1 MTLAL
6 AAALAL
12 GAPAPPPAIPR
23 DEIAIVH
30 VHVIPMDEERVL
42 RDHTVIV
49 RGDRI
54 VAVDPSASS
63 RVPAGA
69 RVIDGRGKWL
79 VPGFVD
85 MHAHLLS
92 DDRID
97 ERHAPAELAVM
108 VANGVTTAR
117 IPIGR
122 PGHLDLREAIEDG
135 RLLGPTLW
143 VAGPQL
149 AGRSFG
155 AIFHGHVVTNAV
167 EAEAAVRAIAAA
179 GYDFVKLTFLISREV
194 FDAVVATADE
204 VGLRVIGHVGP
215 DVGLERALAARMQI
229 EHLDEY
235 LEALTPG
242 AGFRVPFFSGIGAR
256 GDFRLITVFGQDTRI
271 NPALE
276 GGIYLSF

>member
-12 GAPAPPPAIPR
+12 GAPAPPPAIPG

-30 VHVIPMDEERVL
+30 VDVIPMDEERVL

-122 PGHLDLREAIEDG
+122 PGHLDLREATFAAKDTTIYANAIMGGIDIIVDAHTHVIVEGVGVMGAFDQARDKVEAQITADSPVLRVKGIALMAGVTVTRKSPPGQG
-135 RLLGPTLW
+135 RKKLLGGT
-143 VAGPQL
+143 
-149 AGRSFG
+149 
-155 AIFHGHVVTNAV
+155 H
-167 EAEAAVRAIAAA
+167 
-179 GYDFVKLTFLISREV
+179 
-194 FDAVVATADE
+194 
-204 VGLRVIGHVGP
+204 
-215 DVGLERALAARMQI
+215 
-229 EHLDEY
+229 
-235 LEALTPG
+235 
-242 AGFRVPFFSGIGAR
+242 
-256 GDFRLITVFGQDTRI
+256 
-271 NPALE
+271 
-276 GGIYLSF
+276 